1 MSKKTIDVN
10 KFCKIPQ
17 VDINNIYL
25 GVSSP
30 LPHCSCPPPPIFP
43 KPEPIDEGY
52 LNDSRYIS
60 EKDRKLYEAEF
71 HELLKSKQMEYEL
84 FYDYRPQQM
93 EENKYEDFEEDIS
106 SENSDEEEEDI
117 YDDEDD
123 FEIVRK

>member
-30 LPHCSCPPPPIFP
+30 LPHCSCPTPSLFP

-106 SENSDEEEEDI
+106 IENSDDEEEDV
-117 YDDEDD
+117 YEDEDD